1 MDSQPPPGEQTFSE
15 NQLEVLRQ
23 AASILGISI
32 NELAAASKEFATNP
46 AAPGPS
52 EQQNITSVVGG
63 KHDSILP
70 PYDSHDPDLGIP
82 FVGTSLPIPSFLLQH
97 RSNLPPLNPG
107 VHPEEAYTVNHTTT
121 EEEFHTS
128 APKEDY
134 TSISWT
140 SHDSDTALDS
150 TSDSVWN
157 TSLISS
163 RPLLLHQSSSDDS
176 DNNGWIE
183 ITPPWSGEST
193 EIDALTESSENSDT
207 GDTAIMSLAGSPYVQ
222 QQPNVIS
229 KLPEASPLRNSISLQ
244 YLAPKPDGRSTGCI
258 RQPDTECVASVPSP
272 GTALSRVKTKRKPF
286 KDDRIRKET
295 SLTRQLNACL
305 RCRMQRNRCKLDLTN
320 PKGPCISCQGIM
332 TRITRL
338 PCLRYKITDSVLFRT
353 GLDYMPFYKKHPMIG
368 PTYGDFH
375 IAKDWMGA
383 TTRFLDVTQDRS
395 PIVLRL
401 EVREFHP
408 PYEENSL
415 DLKGRSMYC
424 IPWAIVDPDVA
435 VETINAYIDQS
446 VGSYLD
452 AMLDDTD
459 SLVWDVFHIAF
470 RLSVFPMPNKLLRNV
485 LRLWVVCRFI
495 ESRWRCC
502 GDDTLNAESLKNPFY
517 DWISPPPYIDYQLAS
532 VIIERIL
539 GPLRHDTLHGLQG
552 LVLSNKPSNWY
563 PIFLTSFILLHNY
576 ELQVLFQRQFAS
588 RRQAQVRY
596 LDMPLVRATHSGAKT
611 ILAHFHYCCKGQQP
625 FHPDFDWATPQIR
638 KMAQLDSE
646 QIMFMEKI
654 KERVNQKVSL
664 FQAISLTDQYE
675 DTYWFTSQLFDTDWS
690 PRDTYEHSPAV

>member
-1 MDSQPPPGEQTFSE
+1 MDSQPPPVEQAFSE

-32 NELAAASKEFATNP
+32 NELAAASKEFVTNP

-52 EQQNITSVVGG
+52 EQQNITSVVGSE
-63 KHDSILP
+63 HDSILP

-82 FVGTSLPIPSFLLQH
+82 FVGISMPMPSFLLQH

-107 VHPEEAYTVNHTTT
+107 VLPEEAYTVDHTTT

-128 APKEDY
+128 APKEDH
-134 TSISWT
+134 TSISWE
-140 SHDSDTALDS
+140 SHDSNTALDFI
-150 TSDSVWN
+150 SDSVWN
-157 TSLISS
+157 TSLISF
-163 RPLLLHQSSSDDS
+163 RPLLSHQSSSDDS
-176 DNNGWIE
+176 GDGGWIE

-193 EIDALTESSENSDT
+193 EIDASTESSENSDT
-207 GDTAIMSLAGSPYVQ
+207 SDAAIISLAGSPYVQ

-229 KLPEASPLRNSISLQ
+229 KLSEVSPLRNSISLQ
-244 YLAPKPDGRSTGCI
+244 YLASKPDGLSTGCT
-258 RQPDTECVASVPSP
+258 RQSGTECVASVSSP
-272 GTALSRVKTKRKPF
+272 GTALSPVKSKRKPF

-305 RCRMQRNRCKLDLTN
+305 RCRMQRNRVLIRWLASRPDHTADDSQCKLDLTN

-353 GLDYMPFYKKHPMIG
+353 GLDYMPFYKTHPMIG

-375 IAKDWMGA
+375 IAKDWVGA
-383 TTRFLDVTQDRS
+383 RTRFLDVTQDRS

-415 DLKGRSMYC
+415 DLKGQSMYC
-424 IPWAIVDPDVA
+424 IPWAIADPDVA

-459 SLVWDVFHIAF
+459 SLVWDVFHVAF
-470 RLSVFPMPNKLLRNV
+470 RLSVFPMPV
-485 LRLWVVCRFI
+485 SI
-495 ESRWRCC
+495 
-502 GDDTLNAESLKNPFY
+502 P
-517 DWISPPPYIDYQLAS
+517 
-532 VIIERIL
+532 
-539 GPLRHDTLHGLQG
+539 
-552 LVLSNKPSNWY
+552 
-563 PIFLTSFILLHNY
+563 LTSM
-576 ELQVLFQRQFAS
+576 R
-588 RRQAQVRY
+588 
-596 LDMPLVRATHSGAKT
+596 
-611 ILAHFHYCCKGQQP
+611 
-625 FHPDFDWATPQIR
+625 
-638 KMAQLDSE
+638 
-646 QIMFMEKI
+646 
-654 KERVNQKVSL
+654 
-664 FQAISLTDQYE
+664 
-675 DTYWFTSQLFDTDWS
+675 
-690 PRDTYEHSPAV
+690 